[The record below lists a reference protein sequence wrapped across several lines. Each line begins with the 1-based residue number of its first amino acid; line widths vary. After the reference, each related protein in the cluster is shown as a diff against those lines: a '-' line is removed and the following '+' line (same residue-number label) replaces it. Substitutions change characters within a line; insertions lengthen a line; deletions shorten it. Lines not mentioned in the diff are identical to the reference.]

1 MARGGGLIPTKR
13 IRPRKEDE
21 FARDAIQ
28 KIAVQHDGNFFIS
41 RLSPQMRMAF
51 AAPTAQQEFMNEIVK
66 LGAPVRPVDV
76 QGKIE
81 FTSQFFEPHGSF
93 HARIYYPARYA
104 DIDLTI
110 SHPVGRWQIDEI
122 AFIPQS
128 EQPGMPAPAAP
139 PQTAPAPQAPPASQ
153 VRLHRKLRLHLR
165 VRLHRKLHLQLQL
178 RQELEAKTKSALRF
192 PQGSGYSNKRSS
204 ESRQICDHVSIVSRR
219 ANNSSFARNVRPV
232 IIASRFS
239 TFGSASLNT

>member
-1 MARGGGLIPTKR
+1 MKQFKLSSKRKSSGQVVVLLIIVLALLGGAWWWLNSN
-13 IRPRKEDE
+13 KENSAKEGRD
-21 FARDAIQ
+21 FANEAIQ

-41 RLSPQMRMAF
+41 RLSPQMRMAY

-110 SHPVGRWQIDEI
+110 SHPVGRWQIDQI
-122 AFIPQS
+122 AFIPQA
-128 EQPGMPAPAAP
+128 EQPGM
-139 PQTAPAPQAPPASQ
+139 PQTAPAPQAPAPAASPGAPPPQ
-153 VRLHRKLRLHLR
+153 PPPGSSGAPAP
-165 VRLHRKLHLQLQL
+165 
-178 RQELEAKTKSALRF
+178 EAPPATTAA
-192 PQGSGYSNKRSS
+192 PGAG
-204 ESRQICDHVSIVSRR
+204 
-219 ANNSSFARNVRPV
+219 
-232 IIASRFS
+232 
-239 TFGSASLNT
+239 G

>member
-1 MARGGGLIPTKR
+1 MVLLIIVLALLGGAWWWLNSN
-13 IRPRKEDE
+13 KENSAKEGRD
-21 FARDAIQ
+21 FANEAFQ

-81 FTSQFFEPHGSF
+81 FQSQFFEPHGSF

-104 DIDLTI
+104 DMDLTI
-110 SHPVGRWQIDEI
+110 SHPVGRWQIDQI

-139 PQTAPAPQAPPASQ
+139 PQTAPAPQAPPASPGAPPPQ
-153 VRLHRKLRLHLR
+153 APPASTGGP
-165 VRLHRKLHLQLQL
+165 
-178 RQELEAKTKSALRF
+178 EA
-192 PQGSGYSNKRSS
+192 P
-204 ESRQICDHVSIVSRR
+204 
-219 ANNSSFARNVRPV
+219 P
-232 IIASRFS
+232 AS
-239 TFGSASLNT
+239 TAAPGAGG